1 MGCNMAIDFA
11 SDLLGSTKQ
20 VTPPAAPSSPAAPA
34 PAPATPSAPAATPA
48 AAPATAAPDF
58 ATELLSGAPTA
69 APDANPS
76 APAAPGATA
85 PKRETGI
92 LATLKGFGQ
101 GVMLGGEERLL
112 GMGQATGL
120 DWVTYKGLMMSGA
133 LPKDLTF
140 EEAQNL
146 LKDAVTDTRKDI
158 TKAKSER
165 PGVGA
170 GALTA
175 DIGLTAAAAA
185 PAALVPGGPL
195 LTAAVT
201 GGASGAVEGA
211 TRSEGQGETKNRL
224 TDATIGAG
232 LGAGMGMG
240 MYGTGQLYSKFI
252 SPKVAPYIEAATG
265 KIKDAAGLAKMGA
278 ERFTDYGRQVLK
290 DAGYNAAKVSDDVA
304 EQVLRREAENISNR
318 ATVVALVR
326 KAGKV
331 DPAQVTE
338 NLRVFRNIGVKPTL
352 GQVTDNMALQ
362 TREEAL
368 ALSPVGEIAKPLID
382 RSNAQF
388 KEELPAATQVLIDKL
403 NPNSLEDIGS
413 KVADTAQKVIDKAV
427 SARSKAAGPLYG
439 QATAP
444 NRLVGEAP
452 VSLADDTVVVAGK
465 KLKKEQVAS
474 VVSGASKNFVQKVVG
489 VESSGNPTAK
499 AATSSA
505 TGLGQ
510 FIDSTWLRMMKKYKP
525 DLVAGK
531 SAEQILAMRTNPAL
545 SREMVGN
552 LATENGSALLRAGV
566 PVNDS
571 TLYLSHFL
579 GPTDAIKVLKA
590 DAGQAVQGLVKQA
603 SVDANQSVL
612 SGKTAGQVIAW
623 AQRKMGGAKAATAV
637 ERADLM
643 QGAAKQAAL
652 EDAGSM
658 VQAVDD
664 PMGSLMDFLS
674 SKRMATALS
683 AIRKNPAFADDLQG
697 LPDNSMKVLHYA
709 KQWIDDTMGE
719 AKRAGRGREAG
730 LWGDAQHQLLGYMD
744 DATRAATDMP
754 DLGVKA
760 GESLYGKARGIFS
773 SESKMVDD
781 LAKGPAGAIADLA
794 EGKMDKAADRI
805 FQMRVQDF
813 RTIRDQIRG
822 ESPEVWDALVADHVQ
837 RTFMKG
843 LREGGTEKLYQK
855 LYQTKAQA
863 ELMDAALEHSPEKH
877 QLFKD
882 LMRGLEII
890 RKTNLGGSQ
899 TAKRLFASQAM
910 DEEATPVA
918 ARAIKAVDP
927 SIVSKLGEG
936 VARVFRDATKAQYA
950 NAMSSQKS
958 VDMAVE
964 EILTGKITQFLMSEE
979 GSKVARAIKG
989 TVLNREDQA
998 LLMLRA
1004 LGPVEKGL
1012 IYTKNV
1018 GSKAFRKAL
1027 EQAPGRV
1034 LNAPIRIQLGPPA
1047 GEMSQQEFEQM
1058 KREMQSMQAPV
1069 QQPAVGP

>member
-1 MGCNMAIDFA
+1 MG
-11 SDLLGSTKQ
+11 GK
-20 VTPPAAPSSPAAPA
+20 
-34 PAPATPSAPAATPA
+34 
-48 AAPATAAPDF
+48 
-58 ATELLSGAPTA
+58 
-69 APDANPS
+69 
-76 APAAPGATA
+76 
-85 PKRETGI
+85 
-92 LATLKGFGQ
+92 
-101 GVMLGGEERLL
+101 ERLL
-112 GMGQATGL
+112 GMGQASGL
-120 DWVTYKGLMMSGA
+120 DWVTYKGLMAAGA

-140 EEAQNL
+140 EEASNL
-146 LKDAVTDTRKDI
+146 LRDAVTETRTDI
-158 TKAKSER
+158 AKAKTER

-195 LTAAVT
+195 AASLIT

-211 TRSEGQGETKNRL
+211 TRSEGRGEDKNRL
-224 TDATIGAG
+224 TDAAIGTG
-232 LGAGMGMG
+232 LGVATGGLL
-240 MYGTGQLYSKFI
+240 YGGGQVYSRFI
-252 SPKVAPYIEAATG
+252 SPKVAPYIDAATG
-265 KIKDAAGLAKMGA
+265 KIKDMAGMAKLGA
-278 ERFTDYGRQVLK
+278 DRFTDYGRQVLK
-290 DAGYNAAKVSDDVA
+290 DAGYNASKVADDVA
-304 EQVLRREAENISNR
+304 EQVLRREAENIANR
-318 ATVVALVR
+318 STVVSLVR
-326 KAGKV
+326 KAGKL
-331 DPAQVTE
+331 DPSQVAE

-352 GQVTDNMALQ
+352 GQVTDNAALQ

-368 ALSPVGEIAKPLID
+368 ALSPIGDIAKPLTD
-382 RSNAQF
+382 RGTAQF

-403 NPNSLEDIGS
+403 NPNSLEDVGT
-413 KVADTAQKVIDKAV
+413 KVADAAQKVLNKAV
-427 SARSKAAGPLYG
+427 DKRSQAAGPLYG

-444 NRLVGEAP
+444 ERVVGGTP
-452 VSLADDTVVVAGK
+452 VMASADDTVVVGGK

-531 SAEQILAMRTNPAL
+531 SAEQILALRTNPAL

-552 LATENGSALLRAGV
+552 LATENGSALLRSGV

-571 TLYLSHFL
+571 TLYLAHFL

-612 SGKTAGQVIAW
+612 SGKTAGQVLAW
-623 AQRKMGGAKAATAV
+623 AQRKMGGSKAATAV

-643 QGAAKQAAL
+643 QGAGRQAAL

-664 PMGSLMDFLS
+664 PMGSLMDFLAN
-674 SKRMATALS
+674 KRMSAALKGVRS
-683 AIRKNPAFADDLQG
+683 NPAFADDLQG

-709 KQWIDDTMGE
+709 KQWIDDE
-719 AKRAGRGREAG
+719 ISAASRAGRGREAG
-730 LWGDAQHQLLGYMD
+730 LWGEAQKDLLRFMD
-744 DATRAATDMP
+744 DATVSPNDIP
-754 DLGVKA
+754 ELGVKA
-760 GESLYGKARGIFS
+760 GESLYGKARSIFS
-773 SESKMVDD
+773 SESKMLDE

-805 FQMRVQDF
+805 FAMRVQDF
-813 RTIRDQIRG
+813 RTIRDQVRG

-843 LREGGTEKLYQK
+843 LKDGGTEKLYQK

-863 ELMDAALEHSPEKH
+863 ELMDAALEHAPETH

-890 RKTNLGGSQ
+890 RKVNLGGSQ

-910 DEEATPVA
+910 DEEATPLA
-918 ARAIKAVDP
+918 ARAVKAVDP

-936 VARVFRDATKAQYA
+936 VAKAFRDATKAQYSS
-950 NAMSSQKS
+950 AMASEKS

-979 GSKVARAIKG
+979 GSKIARAIKG

-1034 LNAPIRIQLGPPA
+1034 LNQPIRINVQPS
-1047 GEMSQQEFEQM
+1047 GEMDDAEFQQM
-1058 KREMQSMQAPV
+1058 KREMQTMQAPV